1 MRCKGT
7 TFSRTAKRLTSFYI
21 KINVISLHFQ
31 RIISARTK
39 RNATFAFIVVIT
51 INRC

>member
-7 TFSRTAKRLTSFYI
+7 TFSRTTKRLTPFYI
-21 KINVISLHFQ
+21 KINVISLLFLCT
-31 RIISARTK
+31 ISVRTK
-39 RNATFAFIVVIT
+39 RNATFALVVVIT